1 MGPQGPPTRA
11 APSLVRA
18 LRDARVP
25 PMDYLDKPPSHRGR
39 INEPE
44 PGVQFLLSER
54 VQFWT
59 SVDICA
65 QPVADDGVIFDIAA
79 LEAAPI
85 LEEAE

>member
-1 MGPQGPPTRA
+1 
-11 APSLVRA
+11 
-18 LRDARVP
+18 
-25 PMDYLDKPPSHRGR
+25 MDYLDKPPSHRGW

-59 SVDICA
+59 SVHICA